1 VIISS
6 PTDFREVARRRT
18 PRFLFDY
25 AEGGANSE
33 ITLRRNVSDLAETA
47 LKQRVL
53 SGVGEVDLKTT
64 LFGAEQALPVIL
76 GPVGIAGMYR
86 RRGEV
91 QAARAAFKAG
101 VPFTLSTVSLCSLS
115 EVALDAG
122 HEKLWFQLYVI
133 RDRAFMRDVLRT
145 ARELGVRTLV
155 FTVDMPVP
163 GARYRDAHSG
173 MSGPRAPLRRLLQAL
188 THPRWSWDVGLRGRP
203 HRLGNLVPVLGKASG
218 LNDYI
223 GWLGANFDPTIRW
236 QDLDFIRAEWKGP
249 LIIKGILDPQDARA
263 AAELGADGVVVSNH
277 GGRQLDGVLSS
288 IRALPPIMDAVA
300 DRLTVLADSGVRSG
314 LDVVRMLASGAKGVF
329 LGRAWV
335 YALAADGEKGVRRLL
350 EIMAKEMRVAMTLT
364 GARRVSELSR
374 SHLATAMP
382 ASLDAPLAAVQNG
395 TKNTLRTAVESPG
408 RNDPL
413 F

>member
-6 PTDFREVARRRT
+6 PTDFREAARRRV

-33 ITLRRNVSDLAETA
+33 QTLRRNVTDLAEIA
-47 LKQRVL
+47 LAQRVL

-64 LFGAEQALPVIL
+64 LFGAEQSLPVIL

-86 RRGEV
+86 CRGEV
-91 QAARAAFKAG
+91 QAARAAATAG
-101 VPFTLSTVSLCSLS
+101 IPFCLSTVSLCSLS
-115 EVALDAG
+115 EVASGAG
-122 HEKLWFQLYVI
+122 AERLWFQLYVI

-145 ARELGVRTLV
+145 AKELGVRTLV

-188 THPRWSWDVGLRGRP
+188 THPRWSWDVGLLGRP

-218 LNDYI
+218 LNDYM

-236 QDLDFIRAEWKGP
+236 KDLDFIRAEWPGP
-249 LIIKGILDPQDARA
+249 LLIKGILDPEDARA
-263 AAELGADGVVVSNH
+263 AAEFGADGIVVSNH

-288 IRALPPIMDAVA
+288 IRALPAIAEAVG

-314 LDVVRMLASGAKGVF
+314 LDVLRMLASGAKAVL

-335 YALAADGEKGVRRLL
+335 YALAADGERGVTQLL
-350 EIMAKEMRVAMTLT
+350 NLIAKEMRVAMTLT
-364 GARRVSELSR
+364 GAARVSDLNR
-374 SHLATAMP
+374 SNLATP
-382 ASLDAPLAAVQNG
+382 P
-395 TKNTLRTAVESPG
+395 
-408 RNDPL
+408 
-413 F
+413 